1 VPLTSR
7 IQPWLRA
14 RHANNERFRQAV
26 QAMNVDGVRGLSELS
41 DVEFVATD
49 PSIPGAKHQMEMQRR
64 LKAAIDALTVE
75 TVRGRK
81 VSTWLAVIIAA
92 LTAVGVALTVVLA
105 VRS

>member
-1 VPLTSR
+1 
-7 IQPWLRA
+7 
-14 RHANNERFRQAV
+14 
-26 QAMNVDGVRGLSELS
+26 MNVDGVRGLSELS
-41 DVEFVATD
+41 DVELIATD
-49 PSIPGAKHQMEMQRR
+49 PSIPGAKRQMEMQRR